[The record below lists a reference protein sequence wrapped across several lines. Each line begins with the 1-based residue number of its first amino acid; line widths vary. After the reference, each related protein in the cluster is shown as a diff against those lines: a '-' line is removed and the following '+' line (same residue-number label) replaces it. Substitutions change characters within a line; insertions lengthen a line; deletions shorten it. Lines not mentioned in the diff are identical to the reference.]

1 MRKSLEAQVSE
12 MEEKKKALEAEIS
25 AWEATNGVSLEELR
39 RRSLERE
46 WVTLSC
52 FNLVEVLV
60 VLMIWTSEGSVLE
73 ISYWK

>member
-1 MRKSLEAQVSE
+1 MNTKCDVVLQLQRRHDQMRKSLEAQVSE

-46 WVTLSC
+46 
-52 FNLVEVLV
+52 
-60 VLMIWTSEGSVLE
+60 
-73 ISYWK
+73 

>member
-1 MRKSLEAQVSE
+1 MVLQLQRRHDQMRKSLEAQVSE

-46 WVTLSC
+46 
-52 FNLVEVLV
+52 
-60 VLMIWTSEGSVLE
+60 
-73 ISYWK
+73 